1 MDKLEQLI
9 NVDGALAA
17 FEFNPSG
24 ELQASSISDQAN
36 IEDDVLEMLCHV
48 CVANGA
54 IATMQARG
62 WEKMTKMEGFYPIQ
76 GFSLIGFEWTVIVND
91 CFGVIVANGKVDYD
105 GTYAVLDK
113 S

>member
-1 MDKLEQLI
+1 MSKLEKLI
-9 NVDGALAA
+9 DIDGALAA
-17 FEFNPSG
+17 FEFNPDG
-24 ELQASSISDQAN
+24 ELQASSISGQSK
-36 IEDDVLEMLCHV
+36 IEDDVLELLCHV

-76 GFSLIGFEWTVIVND
+76 GFSLIGFEWTVLVSK
-91 CFGVIVANGKVDYD
+91 CFGVIIANDKVDYD
-105 GTYAVLDK
+105 GTYAVLDE